1 VKDKTLVVGLVVV
14 GLALMV
20 AGCTE
25 VTVPI
30 PSNPE
35 QLCDE
40 GWRALLA
47 GDDTSAQYN
56 FEQALEIDQAYT
68 NAWNGLGWVALT
80 RDDYDAAFQSFSYA
94 KQTIGNPLD
103 QETTERQNL
112 YFKFYMDAYYGSG
125 LTFYL
130 AGNADTEYYDR
141 AIDEFEIACKADS
154 EATNGDNPLDDYS
167 ADGDSD
173 WKFDW
178 NYGNWYFRDLKD
190 NSYALS
196 TWHIQLYAAMAYML
210 ADGNMAKAVAHINL
224 CRERIEETPDFVA
237 SDWQDVNEEV
247 DRLLEMNPDP
257 DLLTYPYGYPY
268 NPNP

>member
-1 VKDKTLVVGLVVV
+1 MKDKTLVVGLVVV

-20 AGCTE
+20 AGCTD

-47 GDDTSAQYN
+47 GDDTSAQYD

-68 NAWNGLGWVALT
+68 NAWNGLGWVALH
-80 RDDYDAAFQSFSYA
+80 RDDYESAFQSFSYA

-103 QETTERQNL
+103 QKTTERQNL

-130 AGNADTEYYDR
+130 AGDADVEYYDR
-141 AIDEFEIACKADS
+141 AIEEFEIACKADS
-154 EATNGDNPLDDYS
+154 EATNGDNPLDNYANDDEDNWNY
-167 ADGDSD
+167 
-173 WKFDW
+173 DW
-178 NYGNWYFRDLKD
+178 NYGNWYYLDAYGD
-190 NSYALS
+190 YTLS
-196 TWHIQLYAAMAYML
+196 TWHIQLYAAMAYMK
-210 ADGNMAKAVAHINL
+210 ADSSMAKASAHINL
-224 CRERIEETPDFVA
+224 CRERIGETPDFA
-237 SDWQDVNEEV
+237 AGDWQDVNNEV
-247 DRLLEMNPDP
+247 KRLLEKNPDP
-257 DLLTYPYGYPY
+257 DVLVYPYEYPY
-268 NPNP
+268 NPND